1 MRSLDAI
8 HLSAALSLGRDLAGI
23 VTYDRR
29 MADGAHALDLRV
41 EAPGVA
47 RSSRGR

>member
-8 HLSAALSLGRDLAGI
+8 HLAAALSLGRDLAGM

-29 MADGAHALDLRV
+29 MAEASQALGVRV
-41 EAPGVA
+41 EAPGEVH
-47 RSSRGR
+47 SRTR